1 MNNPGFS
8 VVEGRTKSLLN
19 KFNPENVEFKNHH
32 LKNMSDSAYN
42 IIGEGKI
49 RIIERQDFPRLNV
62 TVDFSSTG
70 PEIKNVELIDYD
82 GPEAVANA
90 LNEIDN
96 IILEMNA
103 MSPS

>member
-1 MNNPGFS
+1 
-8 VVEGRTKSLLN
+8 
-19 KFNPENVEFKNHH
+19 
-32 LKNMSDSAYN
+32 MSDRPYS

-49 RIIERQDFPRLNV
+49 RIIERQDYPRLNV
-62 TVDFSSTG
+62 TVDFSNND

-96 IILEMNA
+96 IILEMSA
-103 MSPS
+103 TSVT